1 MRVDHRHVVG
11 SKESDGN
18 QIAAGTG
25 VHMVGTRTG
34 ARGNAV
40 DVATR
45 GIDDAIAGE
54 SPALRPFTPC
64 PLATARSPGREP
76 DAVWISFTSPVA
88 ASNARIVSVLSVVL
102 RFATQI
108 VPFTSPSRP

>member
-25 VHMVGTRTG
+25 VHMWGREPVPVGMP
-34 ARGNAV
+34 V

-45 GIDDAIAGE
+45 GIDDGN
-54 SPALRPFTPC
+54 R
-64 PLATARSPGREP
+64 R
-76 DAVWISFTSPVA
+76 
-88 ASNARIVSVLSVVL
+88 
-102 RFATQI
+102 
-108 VPFTSPSRP
+108 